1 MNRTLVRPPDGRG
14 CAAFTSLRCR
24 KGDPRAREDRLQP
37 VTEHAPEAEAKRERR
52 VWSTVFWSIH
62 ALWIYALVVAG
73 IILLVIY
80 LTGGFGEGG
89 AER

>member
-1 MNRTLVRPPDGRG
+1 MAGVAPRLPLSGAGKGSLVPEKTDY
-14 CAAFTSLRCR
+14 S
-24 KGDPRAREDRLQP
+24 P

>member
-1 MNRTLVRPPDGRG
+1 MPEKTDY
-14 CAAFTSLRCR
+14 S
-24 KGDPRAREDRLQP
+24 P

-52 VWSTVFWSIH
+52 TWTAFVWGVH
-62 ALWIYALVVAG
+62 AFWIYALVVAG

-89 AER
+89 GDR